1 MTERLKTSTIY
12 KANSKVIGIDS
23 EAHAEYIADFEANH
37 KASTEIVTDYLIA
50 ETTAISN
57 VEYPVFE
64 SAVTLWSA
72 VDCKETN
79 SSYELYLLES

>member
-50 ETTAISN
+50 ETTAARSSPEACETIHS
-57 VEYPVFE
+57 E
-64 SAVTLWSA
+64 SGMLSGIVAVMAAS
-72 VDCKETN
+72 VRE
-79 SSYELYLLES
+79 